1 MGFLGSLLGGI
12 GDIFG
17 AVSEGN
23 AAKQDTAG
31 LNQVNNEIENN
42 NSQLNPYISGELANG
57 AWLGT
62 GAMSGYGS
70 LSGGVTGG
78 NTGGPGTV
86 GAYYEGA
93 QSGLGTAQQG
103 TAAAGNY
110 YQGLMQNGLS
120 PSVIA
125 NAYGNFNTSAAQN
138 DANIKAN
145 YTGPNAAGLMEDAN
159 FQNIQGRAQLGGN
172 LAAQDQGVM
181 TQGAQGLMGSA
192 EQYAGLGLQSYGLGS
207 SALGQLGSYGQSL
220 TSQGMQGIEQQNA
233 PLTSIGQEYAGAASQ
248 ASTAATNDWAGAA
261 SGIGSG
267 IAGLATGGMS
277 SFLNGGGGMRT
288 GLGQGNYQ
296 NSPTS
301 YAPGNQS
308 WNGLTINPGLGYYGA
323 PT

>member
-1 MGFLGSLLGGI
+1 MGQILGGI
-12 GDIFG
+12 ADIFG
-17 AVSEGN
+17 AVQQGN
-23 AAKQDTAG
+23 AASQDTAG
-31 LNQVNNEIENN
+31 LNTVNNEIENN
-42 NSQLNPYISGELANG
+42 NSQLDPYISGELANG

-62 GAMSGYGS
+62 GALSGYGS

-86 GAYYEGA
+86 GAYYDSA

-103 TAAAGNY
+103 TAASGSY

-207 SALGQLGSYGQSL
+207 SALTSLGQYGQSL
-220 TSQGMQGIEQQNA
+220 TTQGMQGIEQQNA
-233 PLTSIGQEYAGAASQ
+233 PLGQIGSEYSAAGTAAS
-248 ASTAATNDWAGAA
+248 TNATNDWAGAA

-267 IAGLATGGMS
+267 IASLATGGMA
-277 SFLNGGGGMRT
+277 SFLNGGGNMST

-296 NSPTS
+296 NSGPTS